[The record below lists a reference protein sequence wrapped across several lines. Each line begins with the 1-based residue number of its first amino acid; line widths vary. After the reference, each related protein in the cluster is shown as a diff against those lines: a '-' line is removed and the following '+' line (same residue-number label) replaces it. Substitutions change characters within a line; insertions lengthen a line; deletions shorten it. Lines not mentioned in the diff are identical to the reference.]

1 LQQQQQQQQRRRR
14 REGGEKTYMG
24 KYGRGYSSMKY
35 AVSEGK
41 GKTERP
47 IDLHEQTYRNDSQ
60 GAKTRATTRKSGR

>member
-1 LQQQQQQQQRRRR
+1 
-14 REGGEKTYMG
+14 MG